1 MSKKLRIVFMG
12 TPGFAVTI
20 LNRIVDSSH
29 DVVAVVT
36 APDRPSGR
44 GQKIRKSEVKIYAED
59 KGLKIFQPLNLK
71 ADEFINQMKN
81 VNADVFVVVAFR
93 MLPAVIWKI
102 PPLGTINLHASL
114 LPDYR
119 GAAPINWAIINGE
132 KRTGVTTFFINEII
146 DTGDIIK
153 KRGVDINDEMSA
165 GELHDKLMH
174 VGADLMNDTLTDLS
188 NGKLESKNQTE
199 DEGLAL
205 NAAPKIFKEDCQIQ
219 WTNTLKTNY
228 NKIRGLSPYPGAW
241 SILKS
246 KSKNKN
252 ISFKFFDCRKTNMLV
267 PTEAVGQLLE
277 ANNGIL
283 FPCSD
288 FYILVV
294 ELQMEGKR
302 RMNYKDFL
310 AGNSIEDFEIIKEP

>member
-20 LNRIVDSSH
+20 LNRIVHSSH

-59 KGLKIFQPLNLK
+59 EGLTIFQPLNLK
-71 ADEFINQMKN
+71 ADEFINEMKK

-119 GAAPINWAIINGE
+119 GAAPINWTIINGE
-132 KRTGVTTFFINEII
+132 KRTGVTTFFINEVI

-153 KRGVDINDEMSA
+153 KRAVDINDEMSA

-219 WTNTLKTNY
+219 WANTLKTNY

-241 SILKS
+241 SVLKS

-252 ISFKFFDCRKTNMLV
+252 ISFKFFDCRKTNMPV

-302 RMNYKDFL
+302 RMNYKEFL
-310 AGNSIEDFEIIKEP
+310 AGNSIEDFEIFKEP

>member
-59 KGLKIFQPLNLK
+59 KGLTIFQPLNLK

-132 KRTGVTTFFINEII
+132 KRTGVTTFFINEVI

-188 NGKLESKNQTE
+188 NGKLESTNQTE
-199 DEGLAL
+199 DEGLEL
-205 NAAPKIFKEDCQIQ
+205 NVAPKIFKEDCQIQ

-241 SILKS
+241 TVLKS

-252 ISFKFFDCRKTNMLV
+252 ISFKFFDCRKTNMPV
-267 PTEAVGQLLE
+267 PNEAVGQLLE

>member
-20 LNRIVDSSH
+20 LNRIVRSSH

-59 KGLKIFQPLNLK
+59 EGLTIFQPLNLK
-71 ADEFINQMKN
+71 ADEFINEMKK

-119 GAAPINWAIINGE
+119 GAAPINWTIINGE
-132 KRTGVTTFFINEII
+132 KRTGVTTFFINEVI

-153 KRGVDINDEMSA
+153 KRAVDINDEMSA

-188 NGKLESKNQTE
+188 NGKLESKNQNE

-219 WTNTLKTNY
+219 WANTLKTNY

-241 SILKS
+241 SLLKS

-252 ISFKFFDCRKTNMLV
+252 ISFKFFDCRKTNMPV

-302 RMNYKDFL
+302 RMNYKEFL
-310 AGNSIEDFEIIKEP
+310 AGNSIEDFEIFKEP

>member
-59 KGLKIFQPLNLK
+59 KELTIFQPLNLK

-132 KRTGVTTFFINEII
+132 KRTGVTTFFINEVI

-188 NGKLESKNQTE
+188 NGKLESINQTE

-241 SILKS
+241 TVLKS

-252 ISFKFFDCRKTNMLV
+252 ISFKFFDCRKTNMPV
-267 PTEAVGQLLE
+267 PNEAVGQLLE

>member
-44 GQKIRKSEVKIYAED
+44 GQKIRKSEVKIYAENNE
-59 KGLKIFQPLNLK
+59 LTIFQPLNLK

-132 KRTGVTTFFINEII
+132 KRTGVTTFFINEVI

-188 NGKLESKNQTE
+188 NGKLESKNQSE
-199 DEGLAL
+199 DEGLTL

-252 ISFKFFDCRKTNMLV
+252 ISFKFFDCRKTNMPV
-267 PTEAVGQLLE
+267 PTESVGQLLE

>member
-59 KGLKIFQPLNLK
+59 KGLTIFQPLNLK

-132 KRTGVTTFFINEII
+132 KRTGVTTFFINEVI

-188 NGKLESKNQTE
+188 NGKLESINQTE

-241 SILKS
+241 SVLKS

-252 ISFKFFDCRKTNMLV
+252 ISFKFFDCRKTNMPV
-267 PTEAVGQLLE
+267 PTESVGQLLE
-277 ANNGIL
+277 SNNGIL

>member
-20 LNRIVDSSH
+20 LNRIVVSSH
-29 DVVAVVT
+29 DVVAIVT

-59 KGLKIFQPLNLK
+59 KGLTIFQPLNLK

-132 KRTGVTTFFINEII
+132 KRTGVTTFFINEVI

-153 KRGVDINDEMSA
+153 KRAVDINDEMSA
-165 GELHDKLMH
+165 GELHDQLMH

-252 ISFKFFDCRKTNMLV
+252 ISFKFFDCRKTNMPV
-267 PTEAVGQLLE
+267 PTESVGQLLE

>member
-20 LNRIVDSSH
+20 LNRIVHSSH

-59 KGLKIFQPLNLK
+59 EGLTIFQPLNLK
-71 ADEFINQMKN
+71 ADEFINEMKK

-119 GAAPINWAIINGE
+119 GAAPINWTIINGE
-132 KRTGVTTFFINEII
+132 KRTGVTTFFINEVI

-153 KRGVDINDEMSA
+153 KRAVDINDEMSA

-188 NGKLESKNQTE
+188 NGKLESKNQNE

-219 WTNTLKTNY
+219 WANTLKTNY

-241 SILKS
+241 SVLKS

-252 ISFKFFDCRKTNMLV
+252 ISFKFFDCRKTNMPV

-277 ANNGIL
+277 VNNGIL

>member
-59 KGLKIFQPLNLK
+59 KGLTIFQPLNLK

-241 SILKS
+241 SVLKS
-246 KSKNKN
+246 KAKNKN
-252 ISFKFFDCRKTNMLV
+252 ISFKFFDCRKTNMPV
-267 PTEAVGQLLE
+267 PSDSAGQLLE

>member
-59 KGLKIFQPLNLK
+59 KGLTIFQPLNLK

-132 KRTGVTTFFINEII
+132 KRTGVTTFFINEVI

-188 NGKLESKNQTE
+188 NGKLESINQTE

-241 SILKS
+241 TVLKS

-252 ISFKFFDCRKTNMLV
+252 ISFKFFDCRKTNMPV

-277 ANNGIL
+277 SNNGIL

>member
-44 GQKIRKSEVKIYAED
+44 GQKIRKSEVKIYAENNE
-59 KGLKIFQPLNLK
+59 LTIFQPLNLK

-132 KRTGVTTFFINEII
+132 KRTGVTTFFINEVI

-252 ISFKFFDCRKTNMLV
+252 ISFKFFDCRKTNMPV

-277 ANNGIL
+277 ASNGIL

>member
-20 LNRIVDSSH
+20 LNRIVRSSH

-59 KGLKIFQPLNLK
+59 EGLTIFQPLNLK
-71 ADEFINQMKN
+71 ADEFINEMKK

-119 GAAPINWAIINGE
+119 GAAPINWTIINGE
-132 KRTGVTTFFINEII
+132 KRTGVTTFFINEVI

-153 KRGVDINDEMSA
+153 KRAVDINDEMSA

-174 VGADLMNDTLTDLS
+174 VGADLMNNTLTDLS

-219 WTNTLKTNY
+219 WANTLKTNY

-241 SILKS
+241 SVLKS

-252 ISFKFFDCRKTNMLV
+252 ISFKFFDCRKTNMPV

-302 RMNYKDFL
+302 RMNYKEFL
-310 AGNSIEDFEIIKEP
+310 AGNSIEDFEIFKEP

>member
-1 MSKKLRIVFMG
+1 M
-12 TPGFAVTI
+12 
-20 LNRIVDSSH
+20 
-29 DVVAVVT
+29 
-36 APDRPSGR
+36 
-44 GQKIRKSEVKIYAED
+44 QKNN
-59 KGLKIFQPLNLK
+59 GLTIFQPLNLK

-132 KRTGVTTFFINEII
+132 KRTGVTTFFINEVI

-252 ISFKFFDCRKTNMLV
+252 ISFKFFDCRKTNMTV
-267 PTEAVGQLLE
+267 PTESVGQLLE

-310 AGNSIEDFEIIKEP
+310 AGNSIEDFEIIKES

>member
-20 LNRIVDSSH
+20 LNRIVDSSY

-59 KGLKIFQPLNLK
+59 KGLTIFQPLNLK

-81 VNADVFVVVAFR
+81 VNADIFVVVAFR

-132 KRTGVTTFFINEII
+132 KRTGVTTFFINEVI
-146 DTGDIIK
+146 DAGDIIMK
-153 KRGVDINDEMSA
+153 KGVDINDEMSA

-219 WTNTLKTNY
+219 WSNTLKTNY

-252 ISFKFFDCRKTNMLV
+252 ISFKFFDCRKTNMPV
-267 PTEAVGQLLE
+267 PTEVVGQLRE
-277 ANNGIL
+277 ASNGIL

>member
-20 LNRIVDSSH
+20 LNRIVHSSH

-59 KGLKIFQPLNLK
+59 EGLTIFQPLNLK
-71 ADEFINQMKN
+71 ADEFINEMKK

-119 GAAPINWAIINGE
+119 GAAPINWTIINGE
-132 KRTGVTTFFINEII
+132 KRTGVTTFFINEVI

-153 KRGVDINDEMSA
+153 KRAVDINDEMSA

-188 NGKLESKNQTE
+188 NGKLESKNQNE

-219 WTNTLKTNY
+219 WANTLKTNY

-241 SILKS
+241 SLLKS

-252 ISFKFFDCRKTNMLV
+252 ISFKFFDCRKTNMPV

-302 RMNYKDFL
+302 RMNYKEFL
-310 AGNSIEDFEIIKEP
+310 AGNSIEDFEIFKEP

>member
-44 GQKIRKSEVKIYAED
+44 GQKIRKSEVKIYAENNE
-59 KGLKIFQPLNLK
+59 LTIFQPLNLK

-132 KRTGVTTFFINEII
+132 KRTGVTTFFINEVI

-188 NGKLESKNQTE
+188 NGKLESKNQSE

-219 WTNTLKTNY
+219 WSNTLKTNY

-241 SILKS
+241 CILKS

-252 ISFKFFDCRKTNMLV
+252 ISFKFFDCRKTNMPV
-267 PTEAVGQLLE
+267 PTESVGQLLE

-310 AGNSIEDFEIIKEP
+310 AGNSIEDIEIIKEP

>member
-20 LNRIVDSSH
+20 LNRIVRSSH

-59 KGLKIFQPLNLK
+59 EGLTIFQPLNLK
-71 ADEFINQMKN
+71 ADEFINEMKK

-119 GAAPINWAIINGE
+119 GAAPINWTIINGE
-132 KRTGVTTFFINEII
+132 KRTGVTTFFINEVI

-153 KRGVDINDEMSA
+153 KRAVDINDEMSA

-188 NGKLESKNQTE
+188 NGKLESKNQNE
-199 DEGLAL
+199 DEGLTL

-219 WTNTLKTNY
+219 WANTLKTNY

-241 SILKS
+241 SVLKS

-252 ISFKFFDCRKTNMLV
+252 ISFKFFDCRKTNMPV

-302 RMNYKDFL
+302 RMNYKEFL
-310 AGNSIEDFEIIKEP
+310 AGNSIEDFEIFKEP

>member
-59 KGLKIFQPLNLK
+59 KGLTTFQPLNLK

-132 KRTGVTTFFINEII
+132 KRTGVTTFFINEVI

-252 ISFKFFDCRKTNMLV
+252 ISFKFFDCRKTNMPV
-267 PTEAVGQLLE
+267 PTESVGQLLE

>member
-59 KGLKIFQPLNLK
+59 KGLTIFQPLNLK

-132 KRTGVTTFFINEII
+132 KRTGVTTFFINEVI

-165 GELHDKLMH
+165 GELHDELMH

-199 DEGLAL
+199 DEGLGL

-241 SILKS
+241 SVLKS

-252 ISFKFFDCRKTNMLV
+252 ISFKFFDCRKTNMPV

>member
-59 KGLKIFQPLNLK
+59 KGLTIFQPLNLK

-132 KRTGVTTFFINEII
+132 KRTGVTTFFINEVI

-153 KRGVDINDEMSA
+153 KRAVDINDEMSA

-241 SILKS
+241 SVLKS
-246 KSKNKN
+246 ISKNKN
-252 ISFKFFDCRKTNMLV
+252 ISFKFFDCRKTNMPV

>member
-59 KGLKIFQPLNLK
+59 KGLTIFQPLNLK

-132 KRTGVTTFFINEII
+132 KRTGVTTFFINEVI

-153 KRGVDINDEMSA
+153 KKGVDINDEMSA

-188 NGKLESKNQTE
+188 NGKLESINQTE

-241 SILKS
+241 TVLKS

-252 ISFKFFDCRKTNMLV
+252 ISFKFFDCRKTNMPV
-267 PTEAVGQLLE
+267 PNEAVGQLLE